1 MATMISPP
9 PSPGQIVRV
18 RQRQYL
24 VEDVVKAPVLGD
36 SAIVRMACLDDDA
49 QGQPLEVLWEK
60 EVDPEILSGES
71 WQSLAQKGFDPPR
84 LFSAYLHAMRW
95 NCVTAT
101 NPRLFQAPF
110 RAGIQIHSYQLE
122 PLRKALVLPRV
133 NLFIADDVGLGKT
146 IEAGLIVQ
154 EMLLRKRIHDIVVV
168 CPPSVLLQW
177 KDELETRFGL
187 TFEVLDKAYMARVRQ
202 ERGYSVNPWTTHTR
216 FLVSQR
222 LLIDETYAGPL
233 RDWLGDFRAGAMMIL
248 DEAHNAAPSS
258 GARYAIDSKLTRAI
272 RDISPRF
279 EHRLFLSATPHNG
292 HSNSFS
298 ALLEILDPQRFC
310 RGVPVRSKKRLQD
323 VMVRRLKDDLREVAG
338 GFPKRIPVQIDIDG
352 LPEDTPEIILSRLLD
367 EYRNVRNERLK
378 SETKRKQ
385 AAAGLLISGLQQRLL
400 SSVEAFAR
408 TLRVHRRTVQRQ
420 WEGSQ
425 SGKPEHEPR
434 TATFDLLGEGVN
446 SDDDR
451 AALPEED
458 LQAEEEAQIEAASR
472 TTAGPLA
479 TDAAKKLFAREQH
492 LLEEMARIADAGRG
506 LPDARV
512 RCLVDWIRKNMC
524 PGLPPLGMA
533 HPSGAPSPWNDV
545 RIIVFT
551 EYDDTKRYLVQQL
564 TAAIEGTAHANERID
579 VYHGPTPPAK
589 REDIKRAFNEDPR
602 KNPLRILIATDAARE
617 GINLQCHCWNMFHFD
632 VPWNPSRMEQ
642 RNGRIDRKL
651 QPRPEVFCH
660 YFVYRQRPEDRILQ
674 VLVKKTVTI
683 KKELG
688 SLSPVVE
695 GRLAETL
702 RMGIR
707 HAEIDKLEREIE
719 RADLD
724 AETKQTV
731 EEELEEARE
740 RQQVLREQ
748 IDQLR
753 TRLEESQRWIGL
765 NKDHF
770 RSAIS
775 CSLELM
781 GAAPLK
787 GGKDGAQDGLPE
799 SFEFPALDQ
808 RTGAD
813 PTWAD
818 TMDTLRAPRQKDQLP
833 WEWRRKS
840 PIRPVVFDAPDIV
853 TEDVVHL
860 HLEHRVV
867 RRLLGRFSAQGF
879 VHHDLSRACF
889 SHSTD
894 AIPRVVLI
902 GRLCLYGPGAAR
914 LHEELIPITARW
926 IDPGQRKKT
935 LGPYGERG
943 ETVTMNLLEEALLKP
958 GKTLPETVQRQLKT
972 AAPRDITELLP
983 HLEERGAEYADE
995 LRKKLAQRGKAE
1007 ADDMRDIL
1015 ERQRQ
1020 QIQQTKA
1027 KYEDPQ
1033 MFLGFD
1039 TDEQRQLQS
1048 NQRHWDKRLAAL
1060 EHELRT
1066 EPGRIRALYEVM
1078 AQRIE
1083 PVGLVY
1089 LWPVTG

>member
-1 MATMISPP
+1 MAMIPEPP
-9 PSPGQIVRV
+9 APGQIVRV

-24 VEDVVKAPVLGD
+24 VEDVIKAHDSGD
-36 SAIVRMACLDDDA
+36 CALVRMACLDDDA

-71 WQSLAQKGFDPPR
+71 WHTLAAKGFDPPR

-101 NPRLFQAPF
+101 DPRLFQAPF

-146 IEAGLIVQ
+146 IEAGLIVR
-154 EMLLRKRIHDIVVV
+154 EMLLRKRIRDIVVV

-202 ERGYSVNPWTTHTR
+202 ERGYSVNPWTTHSR

-233 RDWLGDFRAGAMMIL
+233 RDWLGDFRTGAMMIL

-310 RGVPVRSKKRLQD
+310 RGVPVRSKKRLQE

-338 GFPKRIPVQIDIDG
+338 GFPKRNVVQIDIDG
-352 LPEDTPEIILSRLLD
+352 LPEDTPEIVLSRLLD
-367 EYRNVRNERLK
+367 EYRNVRNERLRG
-378 SETKRKQ
+378 ETKRKQ

-420 WEGSQ
+420 WEESQ
-425 SGKPEHEPR
+425 SGKSEPGNPAESR
-434 TATFDLLGEGVN
+434 AATFDLLGEGVG
-446 SDDDR
+446 SDDEH
-451 AALPEED
+451 AVLSEEE
-458 LQAEEEAQIEAASR
+458 LQAEEEAQIETASR
-472 TTAGPLA
+472 ATAGPFA

-512 RCLVDWIRKNMC
+512 CHLVDWIRKNMC
-524 PGLPPLGMA
+524 PDRA
-533 HPSGAPSPWNDV
+533 WNDV
-545 RIIVFT
+545 RIIIFT

-564 TAAIEGTAHANERID
+564 KAAIEGTERANDRIE

-674 VLVKKTVTI
+674 VLVKKTETI

-695 GRLAETL
+695 GRLAESL

-707 HAEIDKLEREIE
+707 HGDVARLAKEIE
-719 RADLD
+719 DADLD
-724 AETKQTV
+724 AATKQTV

-770 RSAIS
+770 CSAIS

-781 GAAPLK
+781 GATPLK
-787 GGKDGAQDGLPE
+787 GVNGGAPHGSGHDGLPE

-813 PTWAD
+813 STWAD
-818 TMDTLRAPRQKDQLP
+818 TMDTLRAPRQRDQLP

-840 PIRPVVFDAPDIV
+840 PIRPVVFDAPDTV
-853 TEDVVHL
+853 TDDVVHL

-914 LHEELIPITARW
+914 LHEELLPITARW
-926 IDPGQRKKT
+926 IDPSQRKKE
-935 LGPYGERG
+935 LAPYGERG
-943 ETVTMNLLEEALLKP
+943 ESVTMTLLEEALLNP
-958 GKTLPETVQRQLKT
+958 GKALPEAIQRQLKDS
-972 AAPRDITELLP
+972 APRDITELLP
-983 HLEERGAEYADE
+983 YLEERGGEYIE
-995 LRKKLAQRGKAE
+995 EVRKKLAQRGKTE

-1015 ERQRQ
+1015 ERQRE
-1020 QIQQTKA
+1020 QIQKTKA
-1027 KYEDPQ
+1027 KYEDSQ
-1033 MFLGFD
+1033 MSLDFD

-1048 NQRHWDKRLAAL
+1048 NQRHWEKRLAAL

-1066 EPGRIRALYEVM
+1066 EPDRISALYEVK

>member
-1 MATMISPP
+1 MAMICNPP
-9 PSPGQIVRV
+9 VPGQIVRV
-18 RQRQYL
+18 RMRQYL
-24 VEDVVKAPVLGD
+24 VEDVVKAPSFGD
-36 SAIVRMACLDDDA
+36 SAVVRMACLDDDA
-49 QGQPLEVLWEK
+49 QGQPIEVLWEK

-84 LFSAYLHAMRW
+84 LFSSYLHAMRW

-154 EMLLRKRIHDIVVV
+154 EMLLRKRIRDIVVV

-177 KDELETRFGL
+177 REELETRFGL

-202 ERGYSVNPWTTHTR
+202 ERGFGVNPWTTHTR

-233 RDWLGDFRAGAMMIL
+233 RDWLGDFRPGAMMIL

-310 RGVPVRSKKRLQD
+310 RGVPVRSKKRLQE

-338 GFPKRIPVQIDIDG
+338 GFPKRNVVQIDIDG
-352 LPEDTPEIILSRLLD
+352 LSEDTSELALSRLLD
-367 EYRNVRNERLK
+367 EYRNLRNERLRG
-378 SETKRKQ
+378 ETKRKQ

-420 WEGSQ
+420 WEESQ
-425 SGKPEHEPR
+425 SAKPERESR
-434 TATFDLLGEGVN
+434 ATTFDLLGEGVG
-446 SDDDR
+446 SDDDH
-451 AALPEED
+451 AALSEEE
-458 LQAEEEAQIEAASR
+458 LQAELDAQIEAASR
-472 TTAGPLA
+472 ATTGPLA
-479 TDAAKKLFAREQH
+479 TDAAKKLFAREQR

-512 RCLVDWIRKNMC
+512 CCLLDWIRKNMC
-524 PGLPPLGMA
+524 PDKT
-533 HPSGAPSPWNDV
+533 WNDV
-545 RIIVFT
+545 RIIIFT

-564 TAAIEGTAHANERID
+564 SAAIEGTERAAGRIE

-602 KNPLRILIATDAARE
+602 RNPLRILIATDAARE

-674 VLVKKTVTI
+674 VLVKKTEII

-695 GRLAETL
+695 GRLAESL

-707 HAEIDKLEREIE
+707 HGDVAKLAKEIE
-719 RADLD
+719 EADLD

-731 EEELEEARE
+731 AEELEEARE

-765 NKDHF
+765 NQDHF

-787 GGKDGAQDGLPE
+787 GVNGGARDGLPE

-833 WEWRRKS
+833 WEWRRES
-840 PIRPVVFDAPDIV
+840 PIRPVVFDPPDIV

-914 LHEELIPITARW
+914 LHEELLPITARW
-926 IDPGQRKKT
+926 IDPPSRKKE
-935 LGPYGERG
+935 LAPYGDRG
-943 ETVTMNLLEEALLKP
+943 ESVTMTLLEDALLNP
-958 GKTLPETVQRQLKT
+958 GKALPEAIQRQLRDS
-972 AAPRDITELLP
+972 APRDITELLP
-983 HLEERGAEYADE
+983 HLEERGGEYIE
-995 LRKKLAQRGKAE
+995 EVRKKLAQRGKAE

-1015 ERQRQ
+1015 ERQRE
-1020 QIQQTKA
+1020 QIQKTKA
-1027 KYEDPQ
+1027 RYDDPQ
-1033 MFLGFD
+1033 MSLTFD
-1039 TDEQRQLQS
+1039 TDEQRQLQF
-1048 NQRHWDKRLAAL
+1048 NQRHWEKRLAAL

-1066 EPGRIRALYEVM
+1066 EPGRIRALYEVK